1 MGHLG
6 EPKYL
11 SYCFEE
17 AYVAKTLKKMKK
29 NGLAVIDSDGIRAST
44 VHTAVDRGVMVY
56 DYLNVGALERERSFY
71 AKFKHLR
78 LAEYEGWPGEFWID
92 PTSNEWKQHLYD
104 AAREKKTKGAIG
116 LYVDNGDIL
125 WMAKSGFREENSR
138 MLRSAPSAMAVY
150 NALLD
155 IFTTL
160 TFDLGLICMPN
171 GADLLVR
178 QMFADGY
185 GKSLIKTIN
194 QEGCI
199 FEDFK
204 KQSKSE
210 MDYRTAYMLWA
221 LRHGLYVRGIE
232 YAKSSSDISKA
243 KKYYE
248 KHGFQGL
255 YISSHTDLRGD

>member
-1 MGHLG
+1 MGDLR
-6 EPKYL
+6 
-11 SYCFEE
+11 YCFEE
-17 AYVAKTLKKMKK
+17 AYVPKTLKKMKRK
-29 NGLAVIDSDGIRAST
+29 GLAVIDSDGIPAST
-44 VHTAVDRGVMVY
+44 VHAAVDRGVMVY

-71 AKFKHLR
+71 AKYKDLR
-78 LAEYEGWPGEFWID
+78 LAEYDGWPGEFWID
-92 PTSNEWKQHLYD
+92 PTSSKWKQHLYD
-104 AAREKKTKGAIG
+104 EAREKKAKGAIG

-125 WMAKSGFREENSR
+125 WMAKDGFREEKSR
-138 MLRSAPSAMAVY
+138 MLRSAPSARAVY

-155 IFTTL
+155 IITTL

-210 MDYRTAYMLWA
+210 MSYRTAYMLWA
-221 LRHGLYVRGIE
+221 LRNGLYVRGIE
-232 YAKSSSDISKA
+232 YAKSSSDIRKA
-243 KKYYE
+243 KKHYE
-248 KHGFQGL
+248 KYGFQGL
-255 YISSHTDLRGD
+255 YISRHTDLRGD